1 MDKSELII
9 LEKPEHRRDELGQLV
24 KDGVTHREIFC
35 QVKNVKRSEWAA
47 AAHNGKRAAYCVT
60 VWADEYQGE
69 EVAILNGTRYGIYRT
84 YSPNGEEMELYLEQK
99 AGV

>member
-1 MDKSELII
+1 MDKSELIT
-9 LEKPEHRRDELGQLV
+9 LEAPKYKEDDIDQLV
-24 KDGVTHREIFC
+24 KDGVTQREIFC

-69 EVAILNGTRYGIYRT
+69 EIAILNGVRYGIYRT
-84 YSPNGEEMELYLEQK
+84 YSPNGEDMELYLEQK

>member
-9 LEKPEHRRDELGQLV
+9 LEKPKYKRDELEQMV

-35 QVKNVKRSEWAA
+35 RVQNVKRSEWAA
-47 AAHNGKRAAYCVT
+47 AAHNGKRAAYCVI

-69 EVAILNGTRYGIYRT
+69 EVAILNGVRYGIYRT

>member
-9 LEKPEHRRDELGQLV
+9 LEKPKYRRDELGQLV

-35 QVKNVKRSEWAA
+35 RVQNIKRSEWAA
-47 AAHNGKRAAYCVT
+47 AAHNGKRAAYCVI

-69 EVAILNGTRYGIYRT
+69 EVAILNGVRYGIYRT
-84 YSPNGEEMELYLEQK
+84 YSPNGEDMELYLEQK

>member
-1 MDKSELII
+1 MDKSELIT
-9 LEKPEHRRDELGQLV
+9 LEAPTYAEDAIGQLV
-24 KDGVTHREIFC
+24 QTGVVHREIFC
-35 QVKNVKRSEWAA
+35 RIQNVKRAEWAA

-69 EVAILNGTRYGIYRT
+69 EVAILNGTRYSIYRT
-84 YSPNGEEMELYLEQK
+84 YSPNGDDTELYLEQK

>member
-9 LEKPEHRRDELGQLV
+9 LEKPKYRRDGLGQLV
-24 KDGVTHREIFC
+24 KDGVAHREIFC
-35 QVKNVKRSEWAA
+35 KIQNIKRAEWAA

-69 EVAILNGTRYGIYRT
+69 EVAILNGFRYGIYRT